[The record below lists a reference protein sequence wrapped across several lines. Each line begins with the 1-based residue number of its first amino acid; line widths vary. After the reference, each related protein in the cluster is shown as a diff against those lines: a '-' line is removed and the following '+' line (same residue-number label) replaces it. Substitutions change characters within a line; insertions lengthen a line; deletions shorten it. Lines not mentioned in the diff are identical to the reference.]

1 MIFGLSCS
9 LSSSNSF
16 TYFSYYLYVMLVLLA
31 TIQLGDRETRTFLT
45 HTTCEQKASKKPTGN
60 QEETNK
66 KPANN
71 QQETNKKPTESQKA
85 HRETNRNARRQTDR
99 ETKREAH
106 ASPKRVLR
114 PHLRALSA
122 CLQLT
127 FQIKRQSRSNKR
139 RSE

>member
-1 MIFGLSCS
+1 M
-9 LSSSNSF
+9 
-16 TYFSYYLYVMLVLLA
+16 
-31 TIQLGDRETRTFLT
+31 TR
-45 HTTCEQKASKKPTGN
+45 TTCEQKASKKPTGN

-66 KPANN
+66 NPASN

-85 HRETNRNARRQTDR
+85 HRETNRNARKETDR

-127 FQIKRQSRSNKR
+127 FQIKKKAEATRDVQSNPKFT
-139 RSE
+139 SE